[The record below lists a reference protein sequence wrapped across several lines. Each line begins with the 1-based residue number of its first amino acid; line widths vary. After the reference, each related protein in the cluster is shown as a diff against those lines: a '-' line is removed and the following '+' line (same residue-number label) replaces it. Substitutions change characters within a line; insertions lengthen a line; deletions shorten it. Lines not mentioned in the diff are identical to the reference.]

1 MVFPV
6 ALFPT
11 STVLRVSVEKKAGK
25 MDDHGLIWG
34 QFSKRCQMPWQR
46 MLGALGPPSDAAALS
61 RSMVPDTRSR
71 NEKHDLDHRLCPVLT
86 PRHGTVPTSLSATS
100 PPPSGH
106 FSDSLAPCEGPCLYF
121 PLSTQLHPHSTS
133 HLIPWSS
140 VPAATMS
147 SYCQLM
153 LTAAKSP

>member
-86 PRHGTVPTSLSATS
+86 HDMALFLPLYQLPHPLLLVTSLTPWHLVRDPA
-100 PPPSGH
+100 
-106 FSDSLAPCEGPCLYF
+106 F
-121 PLSTQLHPHSTS
+121 TS
-133 HLIPWSS
+133 HCLLSCIHTPHLISS
-140 VPAATMS
+140 LGLLFLLQQCLPIAN
-147 SYCQLM
+147 
-153 LTAAKSP
+153 